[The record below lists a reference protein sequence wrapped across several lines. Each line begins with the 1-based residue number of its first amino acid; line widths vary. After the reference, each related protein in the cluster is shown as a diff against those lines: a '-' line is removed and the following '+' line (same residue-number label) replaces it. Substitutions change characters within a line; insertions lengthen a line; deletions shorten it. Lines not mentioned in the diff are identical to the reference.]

1 MTVAKNLPIGMYGA
15 VMGLVGLGLAA
26 RAAAPLFPG
35 VLRAPAYFTELWV
48 ALGLVAFLLLLP
60 LYVIKILK
68 YPEAARGDFTN
79 PVTMGFCAA
88 FPVGMLILAAGLAPY
103 LPDVANAIWWIAA
116 ILLVTYQLWGLW
128 RILSTR
134 IGLAQVNAGWLILF
148 VGGIVA
154 PNGGVVLGNMA
165 MSSLLFT
172 VSAIV
177 SVPLLAVLV
186 LRLIKGPSLPEPL
199 RPTWFILLV
208 PPSLVSVHGSSLLGF
223 SLLEELFLAALPVLA
238 VLLYYARNLRRWP
251 FSAAWWA
258 MTFPLDAFAYAAVR
272 YAQTHEAPAWRM
284 VAGVA
289 VVLATAA
296 VALVLLRSAAQ
307 ALRRR

>member
-26 RAAAPLFPG
+26 RSAAPLFPG
-35 VLRAPAYFTELWV
+35 VFRAPAYFTELWV
-48 ALGLVAFLLLLP
+48 ALGLLAFLVLFP
-60 LYVIKILK
+60 LYLVKIIR
-68 YPEAARGDFTN
+68 YPDAARSDFTN
-79 PVTMGFCAA
+79 PVSMGFCAA
-88 FPVGMLILAAGLAPY
+88 FPVGMLILSAGLAPY
-103 LPDVANAIWWIAA
+103 VRDIANAMWWIAA
-116 ILLVTYQLWGLW
+116 MLLVTYQLWGLW
-128 RILSTR
+128 RIFTTK
-134 IGLAQVNAGWLILF
+134 IALAQVNAGWLILF

-154 PNGGVVLGNMA
+154 PNGGVALGNTA
-165 MSSLLFT
+165 TASTLFT
-172 VSAIV
+172 VSAV
-177 SVPLLAVLV
+177 ASVPLLGVL
-186 LRLIKGPSLPEPL
+186 LYRLSKAPPLPEPL

-208 PPSLVSVHGSSLLGF
+208 PPSLVSAHAPALWGAPALQEIFWLAI
-223 SLLEELFLAALPVLA
+223 AALAGVLA
-238 VLLYYARNLRRWP
+238 FLHHLPRWP

-272 YAQTHEAPAWRM
+272 YAQTHEAPVWRM
-284 VAGVA
+284 VAGAA

>member
-35 VLRAPAYFTELWV
+35 VFRAPAYFTELWV
-48 ALGLVAFLLLLP
+48 ALGLMAFLVLFP
-60 LYVIKILK
+60 LYLVKIIR
-68 YPEAARGDFTN
+68 YPDAARSDFTN
-79 PVTMGFCAA
+79 PVSMGFCAA
-88 FPVGMLILAAGLAPY
+88 FPVGMLILSAGLAPY
-103 LPDVANAIWWIAA
+103 VRDIANAMWWIAA

-128 RILSTR
+128 RIFTTR
-134 IGLAQVNAGWLILF
+134 IALAQVNAGWLILF

-154 PNGGVVLGNMA
+154 PNGGVALGNTA
-165 MSSLLFT
+165 TASVLFT
-172 VSAIV
+172 VSAV
-177 SVPLLAVLV
+177 ASVPLLGVL
-186 LRLIKGPSLPEPL
+186 LYRLYKAPPLPEPL

-208 PPSLVSVHGSSLLGF
+208 PPSLVSAHGSSLLGF
-223 SLLEELFLAALPVLA
+223 SFLDELFLAALPVLA
-238 VLLYYARNLRRWP
+238 VVLYYARNLPRWP

-258 MTFPLDAFAYAAVR
+258 MTFPLDAFAFAAVR
-272 YAQTHEAPAWRM
+272 YAQAHEAPAWRA
-284 VAGVA
+284 VAGA
-289 VVLATAA
+289 GMVLATAA

>member
-35 VLRAPAYFTELWV
+35 VFRAPAYFTELWV
-48 ALGLVAFLLLLP
+48 ALGLMAFLVLFP
-60 LYVIKILK
+60 LYLVKIIR
-68 YPEAARGDFTN
+68 YPDAARSDFTN
-79 PVTMGFCAA
+79 PVSMGFCAA

-103 LPDVANAIWWIAA
+103 VPSFANALWWIAA
-116 ILLVTYQLWGLW
+116 ILLVTYQLWGAW
-128 RILSTR
+128 RIFTAK
-134 IGLAQVNAGWLILF
+134 IALAQVNAGWLILF

-154 PNGGVVLGNMA
+154 PNGGVVLGNTA
-165 MSSLLFT
+165 MSSVLFT
-172 VSAIV
+172 VSAIA

-186 LRLIKGPSLPEPL
+186 LRLVRGPSLPEPL

-208 PPSLVSVHGSSLLGF
+208 PPSLVSVHGSALMGF
-223 SLLEELFLAALPVLA
+223 PLLEALFLAALPVLA
-238 VLLYYARNLRRWP
+238 VLLYYARNLPRWP

-272 YAQTHEAPAWRM
+272 YAQTHEAPVWRV
-284 VAGVA
+284 VAGAA

>member
-35 VLRAPAYFTELWV
+35 VFRAPAYFTELWV
-48 ALGLVAFLLLLP
+48 ALGLMAFLVLFP
-60 LYVIKILK
+60 LYLVKILR
-68 YPEAARGDFTN
+68 YPDAARADFTN
-79 PVTMGFCAA
+79 PVSMGFCAA
-88 FPVGMLILAAGLAPY
+88 FPVGMLILSAGLAPY
-103 LPDVANAIWWIAA
+103 ARDIANAMWWIAA

-128 RILSTR
+128 RIFTTR
-134 IGLAQVNAGWLILF
+134 IALAQVNAGWLILF

-154 PNGGVVLGNMA
+154 PNGGVALGNTA
-165 MSSLLFT
+165 MSSVLFT
-172 VSAIV
+172 VSAIA

-186 LRLIKGPSLPEPL
+186 LRLARGPSLPEPL

-208 PPSLVSVHGSSLLGF
+208 PPSLVSVHGSSLLGITV
-223 SLLEELFLAALPVLA
+223 LEELFLAALPVLA
-238 VLLYYARNLRRWP
+238 VLLYYARNLPRWP

-258 MTFPLDAFAYAAVR
+258 MTFPLDAFAFAAVR
-272 YAQTHEAPAWRM
+272 YAQTHEAPAWR
-284 VAGVA
+284 VLAGVGM
-289 VVLATAA
+289 VLATGA